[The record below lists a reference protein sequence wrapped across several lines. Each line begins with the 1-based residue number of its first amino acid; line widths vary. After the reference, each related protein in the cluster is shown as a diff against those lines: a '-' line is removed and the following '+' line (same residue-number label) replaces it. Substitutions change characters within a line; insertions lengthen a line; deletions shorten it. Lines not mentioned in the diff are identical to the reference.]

1 MCFFPN
7 LKPVLCS
14 MSDSNCCFL
23 ACKQVSQ
30 EASKMIWYPHLFK
43 NFPQFVVIHIVNGFS
58 MVSEAEVNVFLKFPC
73 FFCDSADVGYFTF
86 LHFFLFGIVLVTASC
101 TVLQTSVHS
110 SSGTLFTGSNHL
122 SLFVTSPDVHRE
134 FDLSLT

>member
-23 ACKQVSQ
+23 ACQQVSQ

-43 NFPQFVVIHIVNGFS
+43 NFPQFVVIHIVKGFS

-110 SSGTLFTGSNHL
+110 SSGTLPTRSNHL
-122 SLFVTSPDVHRE
+122 TLFVTYVI
-134 FDLSLT
+134 